1 MWHIPTTL
9 DLFKNG
15 AEPEHFEFR
24 EEGSGYEHEAE
35 EVMRCLDSGKIQS
48 DIFTWQRS
56 IDLISVLDEIRKQT
70 GIVYPEEV
78 ERI

>member
-1 MWHIPTTL
+1 
-9 DLFKNG
+9 
-15 AEPEHFEFR
+15 
-24 EEGSGYEHEAE
+24 
-35 EVMRCLDSGKIQS
+35 MRCLDSGKIQS